1 MKPYGLIIDAKMKS
15 SALDSNFLSDL
26 NAVRLKEEELSKVL
40 AAARKAQ
47 ETGATNNWTG
57 IMTAIRL
64 FNNSPEKA
72 KAIIFR
78 LQALASMIEK
88 DELGGWILGYGTSM
102 MPAIAQKALVAAA
115 ANHPLSIINGD
126 VSFEKESFLRRVFE
140 LAEPQGK
147 NSN

>member
-1 MKPYGLIIDAKMKS
+1 MKQYGLIIDGEMKS
-15 SALDSNFLSDL
+15 KALEPDFLNNL

-40 AAARKAQ
+40 AAAREAQ
-47 ETGATNNWTG
+47 ESGATNNWTG
-57 IMTAIRL
+57 IMTTIRL

-78 LQALASMIEK
+78 LQALAEMIK
-88 DELGGWILGYGTSM
+88 KNELGNWILGYGTSIK
-102 MPAIAQKALVAAA
+102 PAIAQKALVSAA

-126 VSFEKESFLRRVFE
+126 VSFEKESFLRSVLE